1 MSWTPT
7 DVNTVPVN
15 VKDRDTFHITIE
27 DYLHGLI
34 SLIDELVGSALF
46 LCKSSLIIFLG
57 TSLTEFGNAR
67 KLSATSPYQQVY

>member
-34 SLIDELVGSALF
+34 SLIDELVGSVLF
-46 LCKSSLIIFLG
+46 LCSK
-57 TSLTEFGNAR
+57 
-67 KLSATSPYQQVY
+67 VH